1 MLCRY
6 AYAAYCCRTS
16 VQTNLPLA
24 GGCTFRLAQF
34 WFARCLHDASDAPR
48 SLVRHHDPAWL
59 GEGHFPSLLHS
70 IVAADSQQPVMYVP
84 QERSPDMWSS

>member
-1 MLCRY
+1 
-6 AYAAYCCRTS
+6 
-16 VQTNLPLA
+16 
-24 GGCTFRLAQF
+24 
-34 WFARCLHDASDAPR
+34 LHDASDAPR

-59 GEGHFPSLLHS
+59 GEGHFPSLLQS